1 MQQIPS
7 ATEIKAEFSKRRQIV
22 KERAESERVA
32 ELQNSGN
39 PEERVRRN
47 VVIQN
52 KIYISGDITAED
64 KANPDVVKLSMKPYN
79 PKLSK
84 TLSFFSSHPP
94 ESILGSLANLL
105 DKLNYGYKISEKNWK
120 LKYDTVKVL
129 QPFELDEDQGI

>member
-1 MQQIPS
+1 M
-7 ATEIKAEFSKRRQIV
+7 
-22 KERAESERVA
+22 
-32 ELQNSGN
+32 
-39 PEERVRRN
+39 RRN

-64 KANPDVVKLSMKPYN
+64 KANPNVVKLSMKPYN

-94 ESILGSLANLL
+94 ESILGSLASLL
-105 DKLNYGYKISEKNWK
+105 DKLNYGYKISEKHWK